1 MDLQCRDGFYLI
13 LRVDRHTLFLMISL
27 KCDLEE
33 LPVLDELVN
42 RLHMS
47 EVNCY
52 YLFPLLPFYF
62 IMDEVTVQLIDG
74 QFVGHSLHACI
85 TWVFL
90 YSSFLIMMSV
100 AAQLSVGQLGSHPP
114 HTVFIVNFFS

>member
-1 MDLQCRDGFYLI
+1 
-13 LRVDRHTLFLMISL
+13 MISL

-74 QFVGHSLHACI
+74 QFVGHSLHAHIACVI
-85 TWVFL
+85 L
-90 YSSFLIMMSV
+90 YINSPFLIIIGV

-114 HTVFIVNFFS
+114 YTVFLVPLF

>member
-1 MDLQCRDGFYLI
+1 
-13 LRVDRHTLFLMISL
+13 MISL

-100 AAQLSVGQLGSHPP
+100 AAQLSVGQFGSHPP
-114 HTVFIVNFFS
+114 HTVSIGFPLFLYINTLF

>member
-1 MDLQCRDGFYLI
+1 MTVCLSYLI
-13 LRVDRHTLFLMISL
+13 PRVDRHTLFLMISL

-85 TWVFL
+85 T
-90 YSSFLIMMSV
+90 
-100 AAQLSVGQLGSHPP
+100 
-114 HTVFIVNFFS
+114 